1 MTHPMT
7 MKRLEGKAAL
17 ITGASKG
24 IGRGLA
30 AAFLSEGASVFLC
43 ARTESTLS
51 EAAAELET
59 IARGAGGA
67 GGPDRVSF
75 LAADLGDPGE
85 AEQVAR
91 AAVERFPRLDVL
103 VNNASILGKRAPL
116 AELDVDTWDD
126 VLRVNTSS
134 LFYVTRLLIPH
145 FIARGE
151 GSIINVS
158 SSVGRKGKANWG
170 AYAVSKFG
178 LEGFTQVLAADLL
191 PSGIRVNSVNPGATR
206 TEMRAVAYPAE
217 DPLTLPTPEDISE
230 VFVYLASDE
239 SRSVTGQAF
248 EAREFSK
255 SRH

>member
-1 MTHPMT
+1 

-30 AAFLSEGASVFLC
+30 ATFLREGASVFLC

-51 EAAAELET
+51 AAADELET
-59 IARGAGGA
+59 IADGSG
-67 GGPDRVSF
+67 RVF
-75 LAADLGDPGE
+75 FVAADLGDPGD
-85 AEQVAR
+85 AERAAR
-91 AAVERFPRLDVL
+91 AALERFPDLAIL

-116 AELDVDTWDD
+116 AELDVTTWNE
-126 VLRVNTSS
+126 VLRINTSS
-134 LFYVTRLLIPH
+134 LFYVTRPLIPH
-145 FIARGE
+145 FVARGA

-178 LEGFTQVLAADLL
+178 LEGFTQVLAAELQ
-191 PSGIRVNSVNPGATR
+191 PSGVRVNSVNPGATR
-206 TEMRAVAYPAE
+206 TDMRADAYPEE
-217 DPLTLPTPEDISE
+217 DPLTLPAPEDIAE

-248 EAREFSK
+248 EARDYSK
-255 SRH
+255 TRL